1 MHELKEYIFKKL
13 DEIHQ
18 SKVGK
23 KEPDHVVLTE
33 LLLAVSKD
41 VRSVL
46 NELVA
51 EGRIRSGETLN
62 SRYIVKK
69 DWTSQ

>member
-1 MHELKEYIFKKL
+1 MKEYIIKKL

-46 NELVA
+46 NELVS
-51 EGRIRSGETLN
+51 EGRIQSGETLN
-62 SRYIVKK
+62 SKYIIRKEWEKK
-69 DWTSQ
+69 P